1 VMIMIEGI
9 QGVAIV
15 LTILLLFIFL
25 LECTS
30 TDLISSIV
38 FAIPFCI
45 LFFLIMS
52 FFPELDRQFQVLI
65 SILEI
70 VTAVMIMV
78 NIMKSI
84 NS

>member
-1 VMIMIEGI
+1 MIMIEGI

-15 LTILLLFIFL
+15 VTIILLFIFL

-30 TDLISSIV
+30 TDMISSIV

-45 LFFLIMS
+45 LFFLVLS
-52 FFPELDRQFQVLI
+52 FFPELDRGFQVLI
-65 SILEI
+65 SILEMI
-70 VTAVMIMV
+70 TAIMIMV
-78 NIMKSI
+78 NIMKCI